1 MNYKLIAPRDD
12 ELTAIEQVLVN
23 RGIPYKDIR
32 LYLNLNDSVIQDPYG
47 LTNIELGA
55 RRLLQAMLRQE
66 EIYVQVDSDCDGYT
80 SAAVLINYLHR
91 VLPSI
96 VENKVRYGLHT
107 KKHHGI
113 AVEDIPS
120 GCTLVV
126 APDSSSNEADIHRE
140 LKANGIDVLVLDHH
154 HAEPDGQ
161 DPAIIVNNQ
170 MCDYDNKC
178 LSGVGVVYKFC
189 KVLDDLIGVSYA
201 DDFLDLVA
209 LGMVADMM
217 DLRSFET
224 KRLIDIGCTEIH
236 NPFFV
241 YMAKKN
247 DYSMKSKINPFTIS
261 FYVAPFINAITRSG
275 NDAEKLLIFESLLD
289 HRAMRL
295 IPSGNRNR
303 KGLEDLL
310 VVEAIRVA
318 GNVKKHQDDA
328 KVKALDD
335 LRFRIN
341 SGECDFGILI
351 ITLDNPIDTN
361 LTGLLANQ
369 IMAEYGKPTLILNK
383 RINNETGEITWEG
396 SGRGFITPHVNDWRA
411 YLEQYAMYAEG
422 HAMAFGVGFT
432 PDQLTN
438 FKHLMTTSPMDIT
451 KSYDVDFVFQM
462 TDNFDADI
470 LDVAKYDEMWGQGLT
485 QPMVAIKNISLKKDD
500 ILLQGKGTLKLKL
513 GNHRT
518 TCIKFGA
525 TDIYNELQSLFPSD
539 DATIKLN
546 LIGTCALNDWGGSIS
561 PQLKLVDYDVSYVD
575 TWGF

>member
-1 MNYKLIAPRDD
+1 MNYRLIAPRDN
-12 ELTAIEQVLVN
+12 ELTAIEQVLIN
-23 RGIPYKDIR
+23 RGISNSDIR
-32 LYLNLNDSVIQDPYG
+32 LYLNLNDSVIQNPYD
-47 LTNIELGA
+47 LNHIKLGA
-55 RRLLQAMLRQE
+55 KRLLNAIVKQE
-66 EIYVQVDSDCDGYT
+66 TIYIQVDSDCDGYT
-80 SAAVLINYLHR
+80 SAAVLINYLYR
-91 VLPSI
+91 VFPST
-96 VENKVRYGLHT
+96 VENKIKYGLHS

-113 AVEDIPS
+113 ILDNIPND
-120 GCTLVV
+120 CTLVI
-126 APDSSSNEADIHRE
+126 APDSSSNEVEIHKQ
-140 LKANGIDVLVLDHH
+140 LSMNGIDVLVLDHH
-154 HAEPDGQ
+154 HAEVDNE
-161 DPAIIVNNQ
+161 DPAIIINNQ
-170 MCDYDNKC
+170 MCDYTNKS
-178 LSGVGVVYKFC
+178 LSGVGIVYKFC
-189 KVLDDLIGVSYA
+189 KVLDDIIGVSYA

-224 KRLIDIGCTEIH
+224 KRLIDMGCAEIH
-236 NPFFV
+236 NPFFT

-261 FYVAPFINAITRSG
+261 FYIAPFINAITRSG
-275 NDAEKLLIFESLLD
+275 TDDEKMLIFESLLE
-289 HRAMRL
+289 HKAMRL

-310 VVEAIRVA
+310 VVEAVRVA

-351 ITLDNPIDTN
+351 ITLENPIDTN

-383 RINNETGEITWEG
+383 RVNDETQEITWEG
-396 SGRGFITPHVNDWRA
+396 SGRGFITPNVNDWRA

-422 HAMAFGVGFT
+422 HAMAFGIGFT
-432 PDQLTN
+432 PDQLTD
-438 FKHLMTTSPMDIT
+438 FKLLMTTKPMDIT

-462 TDNFDADI
+462 SDNFDVDI

-485 QPMVAIKNISLKKDD
+485 QPMVVIKNISLKKDD

-518 TCIKFGA
+518 TCIKFGG

-546 LIGTCALNDWGGSIS
+546 LIGTCDLNDWGGNIT

>member
-1 MNYKLIAPRDD
+1 MNYRLIAPRDN
-12 ELTAIEQVLVN
+12 ELTAIEQVLIN
-23 RGIPYKDIR
+23 RGISNSDIR
-32 LYLNLNDSVIQDPYG
+32 LYLNLNDSVIQNPYD
-47 LTNIELGA
+47 LNHIELGA
-55 RRLLQAMLRQE
+55 KRLLNAIVKQE
-66 EIYVQVDSDCDGYT
+66 TIYIQVDSDCDGYT
-80 SAAVLINYLHR
+80 SAAVLINYLYR
-91 VLPSI
+91 VFPST
-96 VENKVRYGLHT
+96 VENKIKYGLHS

-113 AVEDIPS
+113 ILDNIPND
-120 GCTLVV
+120 CTLVI
-126 APDSSSNEADIHRE
+126 APDSSSNEVEIHKQ
-140 LKANGIDVLVLDHH
+140 LSMNGIDVLVLDHH
-154 HAEPDGQ
+154 HAEVNNE
-161 DPAIIVNNQ
+161 DPAIIINNQ
-170 MCDYDNKC
+170 MCDYTNKS
-178 LSGVGVVYKFC
+178 LSGVGIVYKFC
-189 KVLDDLIGVSYA
+189 KVLDDIIGVSYA

-224 KRLIDIGCTEIH
+224 KRLIDMGCAEIH
-236 NPFFV
+236 NPFFT

-247 DYSMKSKINPFTIS
+247 DYSMKSKVNPFTIS
-261 FYVAPFINAITRSG
+261 FYIAPFINAITRSG
-275 NDAEKLLIFESLLD
+275 TDDEKMLIFESLLE
-289 HRAMRL
+289 HKAMRL

-310 VVEAIRVA
+310 VVEAVRVA

-351 ITLDNPIDTN
+351 ITLENPIDTN

-383 RINNETGEITWEG
+383 RVNDETQEITWEG
-396 SGRGFITPHVNDWRA
+396 SGRGFITPNVNDWRA

-422 HAMAFGVGFT
+422 HAMAFGIGFT
-432 PDQLTN
+432 PDQLTD
-438 FKHLMTTSPMDIT
+438 FKLLMTTKPMDIT

-462 TDNFDADI
+462 SDNFDVDI

-485 QPMVAIKNISLKKDD
+485 QPMVVIKNISLKKDD

-518 TCIKFGA
+518 TCIKFGG

-546 LIGTCALNDWGGSIS
+546 LIGTCDLNDWGGNIT